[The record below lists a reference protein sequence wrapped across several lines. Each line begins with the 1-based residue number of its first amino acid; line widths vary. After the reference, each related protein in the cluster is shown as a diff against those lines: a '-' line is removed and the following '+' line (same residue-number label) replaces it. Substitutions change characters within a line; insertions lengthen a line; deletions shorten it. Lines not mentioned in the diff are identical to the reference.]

1 MTYTVTK
8 IWAVIRI
15 WDDGKSGHNPHQSFI
30 GMFDT
35 EDKAVK
41 AAFAEHGKYV
51 TAAVKDGRL
60 ISKATDKIDGE
71 EGKISIT
78 FKMETDQRT
87 VRRCRINVI
96 PYEMKEEP

>member
-15 WDDGKSGHNPHQSFI
+15 WDDGKSGHNPHQTFI
-30 GMFDT
+30 GMFDQ
-35 EDKAVK
+35 ENKALEVAYNEYEK
-41 AAFAEHGKYV
+41 YSLDAAKN
-51 TAAVKDGRL
+51 GRL
-60 ISKATDKIDGE
+60 ISRHPDTNHGE